1 MHSRPWKTNV
11 ATRIREFMARYE
23 LDSGERASLAG
34 FASRLKIDPFDVWA
48 RPDASGEYYCV
59 VHTGP
64 PPTRRIGVGYRI
76 DNSSFR
82 TVDVIAF
89 EMLSSNGV

>member
-11 ATRIREFMARYE
+11 AARIREFMARYE
-23 LDSGERASLAG
+23 LDSAEKESLAE
-34 FASRLKIDPFDVWA
+34 FASRLTIDPFDVWA
-48 RPDASGEYYCV
+48 RSDDTGEFYCV

-64 PPTRRIGVGYRI
+64 WASRKIGVGYRI
-76 DNSSFR
+76 DGSSFR

-89 EMLSSNGV
+89 EILP